1 MRAVAVVLAGVAA
14 LAALA
19 AAGCGGGGDTPSL
32 PQGRFLAANQTVT
45 PRVHL
50 FAEPV
55 VARVD
60 VIVDGDRY
68 DPDRIRLVSEF
79 KPYEETRGATRT

>member
-1 MRAVAVVLAGVAA
+1 MWGR
-14 LAALA
+14 
-19 AAGCGGGGDTPSL
+19 GDSPSL
-32 PQGRFLAANQTVT
+32 PEGRFLAANQTVT

-60 VIVDGDRY
+60 VIVDSERY
-68 DPDRIRLVSEF
+68 DPDRIRLIPGSSR
-79 KPYEETRGATRT
+79 TRSRATP